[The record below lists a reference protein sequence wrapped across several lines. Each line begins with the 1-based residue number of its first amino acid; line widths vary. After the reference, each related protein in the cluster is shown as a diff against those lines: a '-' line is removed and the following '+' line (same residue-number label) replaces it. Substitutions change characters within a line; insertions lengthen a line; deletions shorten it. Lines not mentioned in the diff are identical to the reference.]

1 MFKKKTLVVSYIY
14 SFDYSKEPVQLNDLM
29 FKEVP
34 VKQKWGKYVLLNS
47 EDQERF
53 GLSVTKKDFEKALKK
68 GCCYV
73 VGGVNWYIVP
83 KNLMFMAIDVLNE
96 QQKKGI
102 YIMVKEMIIRFST
115 FSAIVILVAFLT
127 KSEAVTLYV
136 IGLTSGLMIGYAY
149 GNRNN

>member
-14 SFDYSKEPVQLNDLM
+14 SFDYSKEPLGFDELM

-68 GCCYV
+68 GCYYV
-73 VGGVNWYIVP
+73 VFFERHSAENVFKASRLFN
-83 KNLMFMAIDVLNE
+83 
-96 QQKKGI
+96 KKFN
-102 YIMVKEMIIRFST
+102 VHD
-115 FSAIVILVAFLT
+115 
-127 KSEAVTLYV
+127 
-136 IGLTSGLMIGYAY
+136 
-149 GNRNN
+149 NRCFV

>member
-1 MFKKKTLVVSYIY
+1 MLCFLNVILRKMYLK
-14 SFDYSKEPVQLNDLM
+14 PVGYL
-29 FKEVP
+29 
-34 VKQKWGKYVLLNS
+34 
-47 EDQERF
+47 
-53 GLSVTKKDFEKALKK
+53 
-68 GCCYV
+68 
-73 VGGVNWYIVP
+73 I

>member
-14 SFDYSKEPVQLNDLM
+14 SFDYSKEPLRLDELM

-68 GCCYV
+68 GCYYFERHSAENV
-73 VGGVNWYIVP
+73 FKASRLFN
-83 KNLMFMAIDVLNE
+83 
-96 QQKKGI
+96 KKFNVHGDRCF
-102 YIMVKEMIIRFST
+102 V
-115 FSAIVILVAFLT
+115 
-127 KSEAVTLYV
+127 
-136 IGLTSGLMIGYAY
+136 
-149 GNRNN
+149 